1 MTNLYQQWRDIAE
14 AERTQEAGEKFWN
27 DYFEAETEN
36 YKKLLAD
43 HEKVYSGK
51 ISELA
56 PMFNMDEPT
65 FVGFIDGIN
74 TSLKT
79 EIDLDTL
86 ESDSASLTS
95 QQQSALYEGVNE
107 DYSHI
112 NSKKR
117 RYEQVREDPYYNAL
131 QLKYAQAI
139 TCHKAQGGQWDCVF
153 IDCPFWEDE
162 MTRDDLKWM
171 YTALTRA
178 KKKVYLVNF
187 RDAYYI

>member
-65 FVGFIDGIN
+65 FVGFIDRDRFGY
-74 TSLKT
+74 
-79 EIDLDTL
+79 
-86 ESDSASLTS
+86 A
-95 QQQSALYEGVNE
+95 G
-107 DYSHI
+107 
-112 NSKKR
+112 KR
-117 RYEQVREDPYYNAL
+117 QRC
-131 QLKYAQAI
+131 YAG
-139 TCHKAQGGQWDCVF
+139 H
-153 IDCPFWEDE
+153 
-162 MTRDDLKWM
+162 RL
-171 YTALTRA
+171 
-178 KKKVYLVNF
+178 
-187 RDAYYI
+187 

>member
-86 ESDSASLTS
+86 ESDSVVTLDIDFEKLYYNMHEAKASW
-95 QQQSALYEGVNE
+95 LYELKEWDKVLSE
-107 DYSHI
+107 AKRHEITKQYRA
-112 NSKKR
+112 SK
-117 RYEQVREDPYYNAL
+117 
-131 QLKYAQAI
+131 
-139 TCHKAQGGQWDCVF
+139 VF
-153 IDCPFWEDE
+153 IKENTVRRNDPSPCGSG
-162 MTRDDLKWM
+162 
-171 YTALTRA
+171 
-178 KKKVYLVNF
+178 KKYKNCCGKN
-187 RDAYYI
+187 A